1 VVIAE
6 GILSSHCRAV
16 NEMTVEIGGHA
27 TMRTMAVTH
36 APEPSQF
43 RVTLFVG
50 PQPVEGRPFTYSCV
64 FNVKKRSWKGGIQ
77 VSVVVTQS
85 QIDSLSADIDFPR
98 WLSLALVDLADEER
112 LSHQER
118 ALELFTQ
125 AVCWCKLDLALQ
137 SGITQ
142 ENQCLS
148 DDLGIAEVR
157 DAVIERTNFITS
169 YVASELDLIVRTVRD
184 VIAP

>member
-1 VVIAE
+1 MAVVMVE
-6 GILSSHCRAV
+6 GILSSRCQAV
-16 NEMTVEIGGHA
+16 NETAVEIGGHA
-27 TMRTMAVTH
+27 TMRTMAVEH

-77 VSVVVTQS
+77 VAVVITQS
-85 QIDSLSADIDFPR
+85 QIDTLSTDVDF
-98 WLSLALVDLADEER
+98 SQLVGPGPSDLADEDR

-118 ALELFTQ
+118 AHELFIQ

-137 SGITQ
+137 AGITQ
-142 ENQCLS
+142 ENQCLA
-148 DDLGIAEVR
+148 DDTWIAEVR
-157 DAVIERTNFITS
+157 DTVIKRTNFITS
-169 YVASELDLIVRTVRD
+169 YVASELDLVLRD
-184 VIAP
+184 VTAP